1 MTTKHHQILEHHEI
15 MFPTDGS
22 TAKIICRAYKVYVVA
37 TTMYVDAQKHPLT
50 IGVGGTHVLSARPG
64 CTE

>member
-1 MTTKHHQILEHHEI
+1 MCLAHGLDVQNNLH
-15 MFPTDGS
+15 
-22 TAKIICRAYKVYVVA
+22 
-37 TTMYVDAQKHPLT
+37 AQKYPLT